1 MRRLLIV
8 AGTIAGLTY
17 FFDPERGRT
26 RRAQAKDRAGATLR
40 RLVRRSEHVGRGV
53 ASQAYGLKEQ
63 AIHRTDEPK
72 ELDDVTLARKV
83 ETEIFRDADAPKGQ
97 VNVEVVEAV
106 VTLRGQVESP
116 DLIDELERSTR
127 KVTGVRDVENLLHT
141 PDQPAPN
148 VPGS

>member
-1 MRRLLIV
+1 MRRLLIA
-8 AGTIAGLTY
+8 AGTIAGLKY
-17 FFDPERGRT
+17 FFDPERGHA
-26 RRAQAKDRAGATLR
+26 RRAQTKDRASAMLR
-40 RLVRRSEHVGRGV
+40 RLVRRTEHVGRGV
-53 ASQAYGLKEQ
+53 ASQASGLKQQ
-63 AIHRTDEPK
+63 ATHRSDEPK
-72 ELDDVTLARKV
+72 DLDDITLARKV

-116 DLIDELERSTR
+116 DLIGELEKATR

-148 VPGS
+148 APTA

>member
-17 FFDPERGRT
+17 FFDPEQGHA
-26 RRAQAKDRAGATLR
+26 RRAQAKDRAGATFR
-40 RLVRRSEHVGRGV
+40 RLVRRTEHAGRGV
-53 ASQAYGLKEQ
+53 ANQAYGLKQQ
-63 AIHRTDEPK
+63 ATRRSDEPK
-72 ELDDVTLARKV
+72 DLDDVTLARKV

-116 DLIDELERSTR
+116 DLIEELEQSTR

-148 VPGS
+148 APGS

>member
-1 MRRLLIV
+1 MKRLLIW
-8 AGTIAGLTY
+8 AGTAAGLVY
-17 FFDPERGRT
+17 FFNPEQGAA
-26 RRAQAKDRAGATLR
+26 RRAAAKDRAGATFR
-40 RLVRRSEHVGRGV
+40 RLVRRSEELGRGV
-53 ASQAYGLKEQ
+53 GAQTSGLKQ
-63 AIHRTDEPK
+63 QVAHREDEPK
-72 ELDDVTLARKV
+72 DLDDVTLARKV

-116 DLIDELERSTR
+116 DLIEELERSTR

-148 VPGS
+148 APGA

>member
-1 MRRLLIV
+1 MRRLLVV

-17 FFDPERGRT
+17 YFDPERGSA
-26 RRAQAKDRAGATLR
+26 RRAQTKDRAGAMFR

-53 ASQAYGLKEQ
+53 ANQASSLKQQ
-63 AIHRTDEPK
+63 AAHRSDDPK
-72 ELDDVTLARKV
+72 DLDDVTLARKV

-106 VTLRGQVESP
+106 VTLRGQVDSP
-116 DLIDELERSTR
+116 DLIEELEKSTR

-148 VPGS
+148 APGS

>member
-1 MRRLLIV
+1 MKRLLIV

-17 FFDPERGRT
+17 FFHPERGQA
-26 RRAQAKDRAGATLR
+26 RREQAKDRADATFR
-40 RLVRRSEHVGRGV
+40 RLVRRTEHAGRGV
-53 ASQAYGLKEQ
+53 ANQANDLKQQ
-63 AIHRTDEPK
+63 ATHRSDDPK
-72 ELDDVTLARKV
+72 DLDDVTLARKV

-97 VNVEVVEAV
+97 VNVEVLEAV

-116 DLIDELERSTR
+116 DLIGELEQATR

-148 VPGS
+148 APGS